1 MTRPGEGFP
10 ILSEESVTPLPLDFV
25 RSVDSGT
32 TISGPVLRYV
42 AATPGDGSG
51 PGPSGTDWDSVL
63 HEWAQDDDI
72 LRGGPLAQALI
83 DLEQAASER
92 EGRTARQIIRR
103 VGGTPPHPEARTEAD
118 VTVGPET
125 PVPDADSTTH
135 EVTPIYL
142 SKADTGPLEEEWVI
156 KAMRSGYVAPL
167 GPMVDEFERQ
177 IAERVGVKHALAL
190 SSGTAALHLLLLGA
204 GARAGTYVI
213 VPTMTFAATVN
224 AVMYTGAT
232 PFFVD
237 VQESDANI
245 DVDLTLQAVDQL
257 QAEGK
262 EVAAVLAV
270 DLYGRCADYTRL
282 EPELALRGVTLLED
296 AAEALGATH
305 AGRAAGSFGLGA
317 VLSFNGNKI
326 MTTSGGGMLL
336 SNDGE
341 LVDRARY
348 LSTQARQPVPWYEH
362 TEVGYNYRLSN
373 ILAGIGLAQLS
384 RLDGMIARRRENRA
398 RYKELLSFIPNARF
412 LGEIPKPP
420 GTIDN
425 CWLTSIIFETGTID
439 ITQTVAGMA
448 EARIEC
454 RHLWKPLHGQFKLPD
469 ENAITRGT
477 ADRLFATGLNL
488 PSGSNTSPEHLS
500 QICSA
505 LSSQLQSTSH
515 QFPHVNSPRGVQR

>member
-1 MTRPGEGFP
+1 MTEKQPNTTVGVDP
-10 ILSEESVTPLPLDFV
+10 SVTPISLEMV
-25 RSVDSGT
+25 RSVELT
-32 TISGPVLRYV
+32 TPITGPVLRYL
-42 AATPGDGSG
+42 AATPWSETSPDAS
-51 PGPSGTDWDSVL
+51 TIDWDVVARQWG
-63 HEWAQDDDI
+63 HDDDVA
-72 LRGGPLAQALI
+72 RGGPLAQTI
-83 DLEQAASER
+83 LESER
-92 EGRTARQIIRR
+92 RAAEQQGRDVRRLIRR
-103 VGGTPPHPEARTEAD
+103 VGTLPHPDARTEAD
-118 VTVGPET
+118 VTVGPDT
-125 PVPDADSTTH
+125 PVVDADGATDDM
-135 EVTPIYL
+135 TPIYL

-177 IAERVGVKHALAL
+177 IAERVGVSHALAL
-190 SSGTAALHLLLLGA
+190 SSGTAALHLLLLGV

-257 QAEGK
+257 HSEGK

-282 EPELALRGVTLLED
+282 EPELSRRGVTLLED

-305 AGRAAGSFGLGA
+305 GGRAAGAFGRGA

-336 SNDGE
+336 SNDGD

-373 ILAGIGLAQLS
+373 ILAGIGIAQLS
-384 RLDGMIARRRENRA
+384 RLEDMIARRREIRQLYQH
-398 RYKELLSFIPNARF
+398 RIGQLPGIRF
-412 LGEIPKPP
+412 LGDVPNPP
-420 GTIDN
+420 GTEDN
-425 CWLTSIIFETGTID
+425 CWLTSMIFPDDLDINQLII
-439 ITQTVAGMA
+439 AMA
-448 EARIEC
+448 AHHIEG
-454 RHLWKPLHGQFKLPD
+454 RHLWKPLHVQAAFSTCPAATTD
-469 ENAITRGT
+469 T
-477 ADRLFATGLNL
+477 ATRLFAAGLNL
-488 PSGSNTSPEHLS
+488 PSGSGLS
-500 QICSA
+500 NEQILCTVTAVHRLWRPDVRTRSDY
-505 LSSQLQSTSH
+505 
-515 QFPHVNSPRGVQR
+515 P